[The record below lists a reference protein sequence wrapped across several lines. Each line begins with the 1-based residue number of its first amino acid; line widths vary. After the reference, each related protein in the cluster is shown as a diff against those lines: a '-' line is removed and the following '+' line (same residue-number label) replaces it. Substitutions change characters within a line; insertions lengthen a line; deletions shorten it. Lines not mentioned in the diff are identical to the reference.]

1 MNELKQYYSLRAQEY
16 EQIYR
21 RNDPVRQG
29 EQAALAVAMQEA
41 IKNRRVLEV
50 ACGTGFWTHVV
61 AEVAEH
67 VIAVDIAPEMLAIS
81 QAKALPPNR
90 VEFHQ
95 GDAYALAS
103 VPGTC
108 NAGLSCFWFS
118 HIPKSR
124 LAEFLSGLH
133 LRLGTGAIVFLA
145 DNVYISSLGGELI
158 TRPGSEDTFKLRS
171 LVNGE
176 KYEVLKNYYDAEQ
189 LQSILEPRSNEL
201 RVHIGDCFWW
211 TSYLVR

>member
-61 AEVAEH
+61 AEV
-67 VIAVDIAPEMLAIS
+67 LAIS